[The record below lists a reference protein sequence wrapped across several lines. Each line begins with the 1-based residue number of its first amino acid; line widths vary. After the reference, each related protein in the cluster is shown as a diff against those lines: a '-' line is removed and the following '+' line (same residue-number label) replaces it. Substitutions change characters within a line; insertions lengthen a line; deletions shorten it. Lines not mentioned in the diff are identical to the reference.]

1 MQFFL
6 RLIAL
11 VYVAALALFL
21 ALYRRA
27 VRRSEIHP
35 ISLLPRRNNVIP
47 FRPRRSRREDPP
59 ARDVESV
66 NNVR

>member
-1 MQFFL
+1 MQLFL

-11 VYVAALALFL
+11 VYVAALTLFL

-27 VRRSEIHP
+27 VRRSATRP
-35 ISLLPRRNNVIP
+35 LSLLTRRNNVIP
-47 FRPRRSRREDPP
+47 FRPRRSRREEP
-59 ARDVESV
+59 ATRDVESV

>member
-1 MQFFL
+1 MQLFL

-11 VYVAALALFL
+11 VYVAALTLFL

-27 VRRSEIHP
+27 VRRSEPRP

-47 FRPRRSRREDPP
+47 FRPRRSRREESP
-59 ARDVESV
+59 ARDAESV